1 MAEESVTM
9 LNIFGF
15 KHTASLTT
23 AEKFRLNRSFYLFRT
38 VCNMFCTN
46 VWPEDWQPYRDNC
59 MLRFG
64 HTPEEHLEVLSHYFS
79 PWVNHQ
85 LLCVYR
91 FLERNIVRSFDYL
104 AENDIGYA
112 GWSARYVYTDSSFI
126 RCDEL
131 FTRGLFFHL
140 MVYRTKGYEATSQL
154 LKPPPDPEPRYGLDG
169 VSDLFECS
177 NDPLEVLVEEYQ
189 LWDIKIRDLTSEHLD
204 LLSRPQGGEFDG
216 LQSSPCHNWKCAWY
230 DTNFNECHMTRF
242 VSWLV
247 ECAYV
252 VWDYSGIPDRLLSE
266 KLKAMSDCQ
275 PLYAPRRGL
284 STTEDDIRSMD
295 QRLDIHLR
303 GGEGWCPTK
312 GVDFSSVTGLTKQD
326 KEGIAL

>member
-1 MAEESVTM
+1 
-9 LNIFGF
+9 
-15 KHTASLTT
+15 
-23 AEKFRLNRSFYLFRT
+23 
-38 VCNMFCTN
+38 
-46 VWPEDWQPYRDNC
+46 
-59 MLRFG
+59 
-64 HTPEEHLEVLSHYFS
+64 
-79 PWVNHQ
+79 
-85 LLCVYR
+85 
-91 FLERNIVRSFDYL
+91 
-104 AENDIGYA
+104 
-112 GWSARYVYTDSSFI
+112 
-126 RCDEL
+126 
-131 FTRGLFFHL
+131 

-189 LWDIKIRDLTSEHLD
+189 LWDIKVRDLTSEHLD

-252 VWDYSGIPDRLLSE
+252 IWDYSGIPDRLLSE

-275 PLYAPRRGL
+275 PPYAPRRGL

-295 QRLDIHLR
+295 QRLDIYLR
-303 GGEGWCPTK
+303 GDEGWCPTK